1 MNIAASVK
9 VAEQELRDPLI
20 LRIAG
25 RRAPDQ
31 EGLAYHAKPLLVT
44 SLSGDTIQVQAQPGG
59 PGRTQTPRLV
69 SQTRNQTPEIAGE
82 DCSQPPA
89 GFADAMLPA

>member
-1 MNIAASVK
+1 MPSRRVNRFVNIAASVK

-44 SLSGDTIQVQAQPGG
+44 SSSGDTIQVQAQPGQPGG

-69 SQTRNQTPEIAGE
+69 SQTRNQTPEIAG
-82 DCSQPPA
+82 
-89 GFADAMLPA
+89 